1 MTEFSQRGRRPIL
14 REAEVADAAVDLG
27 RLVAHFLRSPV
38 VKCPKPAATSHPCT
52 PSTRTFDALK
62 RILDRTHSRKSGPEQ
77 VRNDWLQVF
86 KITAA
91 GGSTAPNSTDT
102 MKLTHDH
109 RQTEGNF

>member
-1 MTEFSQRGRRPIL
+1 MSAQQDRI
-14 REAEVADAAVDLG
+14 A
-27 RLVAHFLRSPV
+27 RS
-38 VKCPKPAATSHPCT
+38 
-52 PSTRTFDALK
+52 LK
-62 RILDRTHSRKSGPEQ
+62 RLGFQLGKGRGKA
-77 VRNDWLQVF
+77 F